1 LTTNDATVSSSV
13 SNTVREQRHEQVR
26 RLFELPMLVMS
37 IAFIVVIVWPLA
49 DPHVGGRTRTALDV
63 ANYGL
68 WAAFAVEYGAL
79 VITAPARRRYV
90 LTHLPD
96 LLLVA
101 LPLLRP
107 LRFLR
112 VLRLGAAATAT
123 ASRAR
128 SRLLE
133 RVPLYAAGVAG
144 LAVVSASVMV
154 LSAERDASGSNIRNF
169 GDAVWWSC
177 TTITTV
183 GYGDHFP
190 VTAAGRAI
198 AVVLMITGI
207 ALLGVVTAAV
217 AAWLIRTDTS
227 DDQDSV
233 ALLRELRQELAG
245 LRADVATLQ
254 TNR

>member
-1 LTTNDATVSSSV
+1 
-13 SNTVREQRHEQVR
+13 
-26 RLFELPMLVMS
+26 MLVMS
-37 IAFIVVIVWPLA
+37 IGFIIVIAWPLA
-49 DPHVGGRTRTALDV
+49 DPHLGRRTRSSLDV

-68 WAAFAVEYGAL
+68 WAAFAVEYAAL
-79 VITAPARRRYV
+79 VITAPSRRRYV

-112 VLRLGAAATAT
+112 VLRLGAAATAS

-128 SRLLE
+128 SQLLE
-133 RVPLYAAGVAG
+133 RAPLYAAAVAS

-154 LSAERDASGSNIRNF
+154 LSAERDASGSNIRSF

-190 VTAAGRAI
+190 VTAPGRAI

-217 AAWLIRTDTS
+217 AAWLIRTDAA
-227 DDQDSV
+227 DEQDSV
-233 ALLRELRQELAG
+233 ALLREIRQEMAG
-245 LRADVATLQ
+245 LRAELASLQ
-254 TNR
+254 ING